1 MILKLIW
8 RNLWRN
14 HRRTLITT
22 ASITFAVLFCIL
34 MQSFQKGAFDNLIK
48 NVVGYYSGYVQIH
61 KNGYWNERVLD
72 NCFELND
79 SLIQKIQQHPNV
91 LDFVPRLETFT
102 LASFN
107 NTSKACLL
115 VGTDPEK
122 EQALTHLNDKLI
134 GGSYLQAGDQAVLIA
149 AGLAKKLNVKLNDT
163 LVLFGQAYQ
172 GCLAA
177 GKYKI
182 KGILQLA
189 SPEMNNSFV
198 YLPLK
203 ATQDLLNTE
212 NRITTLALILA
223 NPLEKMTLVAE
234 LRKQLSS
241 DYEIMDWEEMM
252 PEISN
257 HIKADGASFYI
268 FSAVLYLIIGFGFF
282 GTVLMMTAE
291 RKREFGMLISIG
303 LKKLN
308 LGLILLGETI
318 LITFLGVLSGILLSL
333 PLVIYLNRN
342 PIQFTGEMAKAYE
355 KFGFEPVIPTAVDG
369 TIFLSQASFVLVL
382 TFIIGMYPIWHI
394 HKLDAVKAL
403 RN

>member
-22 ASITFAVLFCIL
+22 ASITFAVMFCIL

-61 KNGYWNERVLD
+61 KSGYWNERVLD

-79 SLIQKIQQHPNV
+79 TLIHKIKQQKNV

-107 NTSKACLL
+107 NTTKACMLI
-115 VGTDPEK
+115 GTDPIKEK
-122 EQALTHLNDKLI
+122 QLTHLNEKIIEGTYFTIDDE
-134 GGSYLQAGDQAVLIA
+134 SVLIA
-149 AGLAKKLNVKLNDT
+149 EGLAKRLNAKLNDT

-172 GCLAA
+172 GTLAA

-182 KGILQLA
+182 IGLLHLA

-203 ATQDLLNTE
+203 ASQVLLNSE
-212 NRITTLALILA
+212 NRITTLALILD
-223 NPLEKMTLVAE
+223 NPLEKIPLVSS
-234 LRKQLSS
+234 LRTQLSS
-241 DYEIMDWEEMM
+241 EYEIMDWEEMM

-282 GTVLMMTAE
+282 GTVLMMIAE

-303 LKKLN
+303 LKKIN
-308 LGLILLGETI
+308 LGLILLGETL
-318 LITFLGVLSGILLSL
+318 LITALGVASGILLSI
-333 PLVIYLNRN
+333 PLVVYLNRN

-355 KFGFEPVIPTAVDG
+355 KFGFEPVIPTAIDSTVF
-369 TIFLSQASFVLVL
+369 ISQAGFVLIL
-382 TFIIGMYPIWHI
+382 TLFIGLYPIWHI

>member
-22 ASITFAVLFCIL
+22 ASITFAVMFCIL

-61 KNGYWNERVLD
+61 KSGYWNERVLD

-79 SLIQKIQQHPNV
+79 TLIHKIKQQKNV

-107 NTSKACLL
+107 NTTKACMLI
-115 VGTDPEK
+115 GTDPIKEK
-122 EQALTHLNDKLI
+122 QLTHLNEIIIEGTYFTIDDE
-134 GGSYLQAGDQAVLIA
+134 SVLIA
-149 AGLAKKLNVKLNDT
+149 EGLAKRLNAKLNDT

-172 GCLAA
+172 GTLAA

-182 KGILQLA
+182 IGLLHLA

-203 ATQDLLNTE
+203 ASQVLLNSE
-212 NRITTLALILA
+212 NRITTLALILD
-223 NPLEKMTLVAE
+223 NPLEKIPLVSS
-234 LRKQLSS
+234 LRTQLSS
-241 DYEIMDWEEMM
+241 EYEIMDWEEMM

-303 LKKLN
+303 LKKIN
-308 LGLILLGETI
+308 LGLILLGETL
-318 LITFLGVLSGILLSL
+318 LITALGVASGILLSI
-333 PLVIYLNRN
+333 PLVVYLNRN

-355 KFGFEPVIPTAVDG
+355 KFGFEPVIPTAIDSTVF
-369 TIFLSQASFVLVL
+369 ISQAGFVLIL
-382 TFIIGMYPIWHI
+382 TLLIGLYPIWHI

>member
-22 ASITFAVLFCIL
+22 ASITFAVMFCIL

-61 KNGYWNERVLD
+61 KSGYWNERVLD

-79 SLIQKIQQHPNV
+79 TLIHKIKQQKNV

-107 NTSKACLL
+107 NTTKACMLI
-115 VGTDPEK
+115 GTDPIKEK
-122 EQALTHLNDKLI
+122 QLTHLNEKIIEGTYFTIDDE
-134 GGSYLQAGDQAVLIA
+134 SVLIA
-149 AGLAKKLNVKLNDT
+149 EGLAKRLNAKLNDT

-172 GCLAA
+172 GTLAA

-182 KGILQLA
+182 IGLLHLA

-203 ATQDLLNTE
+203 ASQVLLNSE
-212 NRITTLALILA
+212 NRITTLALILD
-223 NPLEKMTLVAE
+223 NPLEKIPLVSS
-234 LRKQLSS
+234 LRTQLSS
-241 DYEIMDWEEMM
+241 EYEIMDWEEMM

-303 LKKLN
+303 LKKIN
-308 LGLILLGETI
+308 LGLILLGETL
-318 LITFLGVLSGILLSL
+318 LITALGVASGILLSI
-333 PLVIYLNRN
+333 PLVVYLNRN

-355 KFGFEPVIPTAVDG
+355 KFGFEPVIPTAIDSTVF
-369 TIFLSQASFVLVL
+369 ISQAGFVLIL
-382 TFIIGMYPIWHI
+382 TLFIGLYPIWHI
-394 HKLDAVKAL
+394 YKLDAVKAL

>member
-61 KNGYWNERVLD
+61 KSGYWNERVLD

-79 SLIQKIQQHPNV
+79 SLIQKIRQQKNI

-107 NTSKACLL
+107 NTTKACLL
-115 VGTDPEK
+115 VGTDPIKEK
-122 EQALTHLNDKLI
+122 QLTHLDEKLI
-134 GGSYLQAGDQAVLIA
+134 AGTYFKLDEEHALIA
-149 AGLAKKLNVKLNDT
+149 EGLASRLNIKLNDT
-163 LVLFGQAYQ
+163 LVLFGQGFQ
-172 GCLAA
+172 GTLAA

-182 KGILQLA
+182 IGIVHLA

-203 ATQDLLNTE
+203 AAQNVLNAE
-212 NRITTLALILA
+212 NRISTMALILS
-223 NPLEKMTLVAE
+223 NPLEKLSIVTS
-234 LRKQLSS
+234 LRAQLTA

-257 HIKADGASFYI
+257 HIKADESSFYI

-308 LGLILLGETI
+308 LGLILLGETV
-318 LITFLGVLSGILLSL
+318 LITLLGVLSGILLSFPFVL
-333 PLVIYLNRN
+333 YLNRN
-342 PIQFTGEMAKAYE
+342 PIRFTGEMAKAYE
-355 KFGFEPVIPTAVDG
+355 KFGFEPVIPTAVDSS
-369 TIFLSQASFVLVL
+369 IFLSQSSFVLLL
-382 TFIIGMYPIWHI
+382 TFLIGMYPIWHI

>member
-22 ASITFAVLFCIL
+22 ASITFAVMFCIL

-61 KNGYWNERVLD
+61 KSGYWNERVLD

-79 SLIQKIQQHPNV
+79 TLIHKIKQQKNV

-107 NTSKACLL
+107 NTTKACMLI
-115 VGTDPEK
+115 GTDPIKEK
-122 EQALTHLNDKLI
+122 QLTHLNEKIIEGTYFTIDDE
-134 GGSYLQAGDQAVLIA
+134 SVLIA
-149 AGLAKKLNVKLNDT
+149 EGLAKRLNAKLNDT

-172 GCLAA
+172 GTLAA

-182 KGILQLA
+182 IGLLHLA

-203 ATQDLLNTE
+203 ASQVLLNSE
-212 NRITTLALILA
+212 NRITTLALILD
-223 NPLEKMTLVAE
+223 NPLEKIPLVSS
-234 LRKQLSS
+234 LRTQLSS
-241 DYEIMDWEEMM
+241 EYEIMDWEEMM

-303 LKKLN
+303 LKKIN
-308 LGLILLGETI
+308 LGLILLGETL
-318 LITFLGVLSGILLSL
+318 LITALGVASGILLSI
-333 PLVIYLNRN
+333 PLVVYLNRN

-355 KFGFEPVIPTAVDG
+355 KFGFEPVIPTAIDSTVF
-369 TIFLSQASFVLVL
+369 ISQAGFVLIL
-382 TFIIGMYPIWHI
+382 TLLIGLYPIWHI

>member
-1 MILKLIW
+1 
-8 RNLWRN
+8 
-14 HRRTLITT
+14 
-22 ASITFAVLFCIL
+22 

>member
-22 ASITFAVLFCIL
+22 ASITFAVMFCIL

-61 KNGYWNERVLD
+61 KSGYWNERVLD

-79 SLIQKIQQHPNV
+79 TLIHKIKQQKNV

-107 NTSKACLL
+107 NTTKACMLI
-115 VGTDPEK
+115 GTDPIKEK
-122 EQALTHLNDKLI
+122 QLTHLNEKIIEGTYFTIDDE
-134 GGSYLQAGDQAVLIA
+134 SVLIA
-149 AGLAKKLNVKLNDT
+149 EGLAKRLNAKLNDT

-172 GCLAA
+172 GTLAA

-182 KGILQLA
+182 IGLLHLA

-203 ATQDLLNTE
+203 ASQVLLNSE
-212 NRITTLALILA
+212 NRITTLALILD
-223 NPLEKMTLVAE
+223 NPLEKIPLVSS
-234 LRKQLSS
+234 LRTQLSS
-241 DYEIMDWEEMM
+241 EYEIMDWEEMM

-303 LKKLN
+303 LKKIN
-308 LGLILLGETI
+308 LGLILLGETL
-318 LITFLGVLSGILLSL
+318 LITALGVASGILLSI
-333 PLVIYLNRN
+333 PLVVYLNRN

-355 KFGFEPVIPTAVDG
+355 KFGFEPVIPTAIDSTVF
-369 TIFLSQASFVLVL
+369 ISQAGFVLIL
-382 TFIIGMYPIWHI
+382 TLFIGLYPIWHI

>member
-22 ASITFAVLFCIL
+22 ASITFAVMFCIL

-61 KNGYWNERVLD
+61 KSGSWNERVLD

-79 SLIQKIQQHPNV
+79 TLIHKIKQQKNV

-107 NTSKACLL
+107 NTTKACMLI
-115 VGTDPEK
+115 GTDPIKEK
-122 EQALTHLNDKLI
+122 QLTHLNEKIIEGTYFTIDDE
-134 GGSYLQAGDQAVLIA
+134 SVLIA
-149 AGLAKKLNVKLNDT
+149 EGLAKRLNAKLNDT

-172 GCLAA
+172 GTLAA

-182 KGILQLA
+182 IGLLHLA

-203 ATQDLLNTE
+203 ASQVLLNSE
-212 NRITTLALILA
+212 NRITTLALILD
-223 NPLEKMTLVAE
+223 NPLEKIPLVSS
-234 LRKQLSS
+234 LRTQLSS
-241 DYEIMDWEEMM
+241 EYEIMDWEEMM

-303 LKKLN
+303 LKKIN
-308 LGLILLGETI
+308 LGLILLGETL
-318 LITFLGVLSGILLSL
+318 LITALGVASGILLSI
-333 PLVIYLNRN
+333 PLVVYLNRN

-355 KFGFEPVIPTAVDG
+355 KFGFEPVIPTAIDSTVF
-369 TIFLSQASFVLVL
+369 ISQAGFVLIL
-382 TFIIGMYPIWHI
+382 TLFIGLYPIWHI

>member
-22 ASITFAVLFCIL
+22 ASITFAVMFCIL

-61 KNGYWNERVLD
+61 KSGYWNERVLD

-79 SLIQKIQQHPNV
+79 TLIHKIKQQKNV

-107 NTSKACLL
+107 NTTKACMLI
-115 VGTDPEK
+115 GTDPIKEK
-122 EQALTHLNDKLI
+122 QLTHLNEIIIEGTYFTIDDE
-134 GGSYLQAGDQAVLIA
+134 SVLIA
-149 AGLAKKLNVKLNDT
+149 EGLAKRLNAKLNDT

-172 GCLAA
+172 GTLAA

-182 KGILQLA
+182 IGLLHLA

-203 ATQDLLNTE
+203 ASQVLLNSE
-212 NRITTLALILA
+212 NRITTLALILD
-223 NPLEKMTLVAE
+223 NPLEKIPLVSS
-234 LRKQLSS
+234 LRTQLSS
-241 DYEIMDWEEMM
+241 EYEIMDWEEMM

-303 LKKLN
+303 LKKIN
-308 LGLILLGETI
+308 LGLILLGETL
-318 LITFLGVLSGILLSL
+318 LITALGVASGILLSI
-333 PLVIYLNRN
+333 PLVVYLNRN

-355 KFGFEPVIPTAVDG
+355 KFGFEPVIPTAIDSTVF
-369 TIFLSQASFVLVL
+369 ISQAGFVLIL
-382 TFIIGMYPIWHI
+382 TLFIGLYPIWHI